1 VSSPSA
7 DSENVGGGEAISAAL
22 YGCSGTVL
30 TAAERAF
37 FSRENPFGF
46 ILFARNIENPD
57 QVRALIS
64 DLRDAVGRADA
75 PVLVD
80 QEGGRVQR
88 LRPPFWRA
96 APAAAVLAA
105 LGGKRAER
113 AVFLNARLI
122 GRELADLGFSV
133 DCAPVLDVARAET
146 HAVIGDRAYSDDPAA
161 VAALGAAVCRGLRA
175 EGVHPVIKHI
185 PGHGRAKADSHLEL
199 PRVDAAA
206 DDLRR
211 LDFAPFRALAD
222 EDWAMTAHIVYDAFD
237 AAAPA
242 TCSRRM
248 IAEVIRGEIGFSGLL
263 MSDDLSMK
271 ALAGSFADR
280 ARAALAAGCDM
291 VLHCNGEM
299 AEMRAVAE
307 GTGKLSGAA
316 WRRFRA
322 AETRRLAARAAAEP
336 MDGAELAAR
345 LAEAMG

>member
-1 VSSPSA
+1 VSRPSA
-7 DSENVGGGEAISAAL
+7 DGTEAGGGRGISAAL
-22 YGCSGTVL
+22 YGCSGTTL

-37 FSRENPFGF
+37 FSHENPLGF

-64 DLRDAVGRADA
+64 ELRAAVGRADA

-88 LRPPFWRA
+88 LRPPHWRA
-96 APAAAVLAA
+96 APAAATLAA
-105 LGGKRAER
+105 LGERAEA

-122 GRELADLGFSV
+122 GRELADLGFTV
-133 DCAPVLDVARAET
+133 DCAPVLDVSREET
-146 HAVIGDRAYSDDPAA
+146 HAVIGDRAYSGDPGR
-161 VAALGAAVCRGLRA
+161 VARLGSAVCRGLRA

-199 PRVDAAA
+199 PRVAAAA

-222 EDWAMTAHIVYDAFD
+222 EDWAMTAHIVYPAFD

-248 IAEVIRGEIGFSGLL
+248 VEEVIRGEIGFSGLL

-299 AEMRAVAE
+299 DEMRAVAE
-307 GTGKLSGAA
+307 WVGALSGTA
-316 WRRFRA
+316 WARFRK
-322 AETRRLAARAAAEP
+322 AEARRLAARAAAEP
-336 MDGAELAAR
+336 LETAEIAAR